1 MKKILITG
9 KSSYLGNSFQEYIKE
24 QCPDWTVDA
33 ISIRDDAWKKIDFS
47 PYDCVLHMAGKAH
60 ADVGNVSEEVKK
72 EYYKV
77 NYELTKKVA
86 KAVKRSGVKQFIY
99 PGSIIIYGESAPYG
113 KEKRI
118 TAATKPAP
126 ANFYG
131 DSKWRA
137 DKAVQELNDDTFR
150 TVVLRLPMVYG
161 KGSKGNYPLLSNLA
175 KKLPVFPN
183 VENARSM
190 IYIENLCEMI
200 REIIEYGDCGVF
212 YPQNAEYTATSDMV
226 KTIADVSGNKIRLT
240 RLLNPAVS
248 LLSKMSGKIGKLAN
262 KAFGNCTY
270 EKSLSEYR
278 GNEYQM
284 YNFETSIRRTEGR
297 VKR

>member
-99 PGSIIIYGESAPYG
+99 PGSIIIYGG
-113 KEKRI
+113 
-118 TAATKPAP
+118 
-126 ANFYG
+126 
-131 DSKWRA
+131 
-137 DKAVQELNDDTFR
+137 
-150 TVVLRLPMVYG
+150 LP
-161 KGSKGNYPLLSNLA
+161 
-175 KKLPVFPN
+175 F
-183 VENARSM
+183 
-190 IYIENLCEMI
+190 
-200 REIIEYGDCGVF
+200 
-212 YPQNAEYTATSDMV
+212 
-226 KTIADVSGNKIRLT
+226 
-240 RLLNPAVS
+240 
-248 LLSKMSGKIGKLAN
+248 
-262 KAFGNCTY
+262 
-270 EKSLSEYR
+270 
-278 GNEYQM
+278 
-284 YNFETSIRRTEGR
+284 SI
-297 VKR
+297 